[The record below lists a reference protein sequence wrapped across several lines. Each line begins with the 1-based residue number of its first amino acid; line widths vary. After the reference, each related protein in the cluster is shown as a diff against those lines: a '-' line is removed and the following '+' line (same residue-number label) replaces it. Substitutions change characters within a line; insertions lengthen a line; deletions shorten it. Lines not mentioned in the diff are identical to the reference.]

1 MLQRRARSLPSG
13 RESRLFELVCGP
25 FGRDEGL
32 AWALPVSLQSQ
43 NDSFISGSHFVRI
56 TNEVRMISPRTLLT
70 TGQLVLLGVAAFLS
84 ASTVNALVAGHYRP
98 HPEVPV
104 VAAPAQSPVAKHPL
118 AYYQLITTKD
128 VFNPA
133 RAEPEPQAQVSPLQA
148 KLLGTAPG
156 AGMDSFAI
164 IEDDTNKTQE
174 LYRIGDKLQNRTL
187 AKVEWDRVT
196 LKNGQTEETLE
207 IVKPAGKPGAVP
219 AAAVAA
225 SGGIEKRSDTEF
237 AIDRAEVDKSLEN
250 MNQLFTQIRAVPHFQ
265 DGKAAG
271 FRLFA
276 IKQDSVFEKIGLK
289 NGDIIT
295 RINGNELSDPARAM
309 SMIQELK
316 NEGRITVDVNRNR
329 QPTTLSYEIR

>member
-1 MLQRRARSLPSG
+1 
-13 RESRLFELVCGP
+13 
-25 FGRDEGL
+25 
-32 AWALPVSLQSQ
+32 
-43 NDSFISGSHFVRI
+43 
-56 TNEVRMISPRTLLT
+56 MISPRTLLT
-70 TGQLVLLGVAAFLS
+70 TGQLVLLVLAAFLS
-84 ASTVNALVAGHYRP
+84 ASTVNALVAGRFRSRP
-98 HPEVPV
+98 MLSVSAPAVQ
-104 VAAPAQSPVAKHPL
+104 AAPPSKHPL
-118 AYYQLITTKD
+118 AYYQPITAKD
-128 VFNPA
+128 VFNPP
-133 RAEPEPQAQVSPLQA
+133 RAEPEPQAAQVSQLQA

-156 AGMDSFAI
+156 AGMDSYAI

-174 LYRIGDKLQNRTL
+174 LYRVGDKLQNRTL
-187 AKVEWDRVT
+187 ASVEWDRVV
-196 LKNGQTEETLE
+196 LKSGQGEEVLE
-207 IVKPAGKPGAVP
+207 IVKPSGKPGAAIP
-219 AAAVAA
+219 VASSA
-225 SGGIEKRSDTEF
+225 GGIEKRSDTDY

-295 RINGNELSDPARAM
+295 RINGNELTDPARAM
-309 SMIQELK
+309 SMIQELR